1 MSGKQQLVAF
11 VHVRDVG
18 GRTVAYGPGEDVPAW
33 ARKQITNPKA
43 WGALEPAD
51 HSQVEAPPPPGAGG
65 ALDAPPR
72 AGKGSGVEAWR
83 DFASRKGVDLD
94 QDATREQII
103 AACEAAGVVEREE

>member
-1 MSGKQQLVAF
+1 MSSEKQLVAY

-43 WGALEPAD
+43 WGEGEAAAT
-51 HSQVEAPPPPGAGG
+51 SSAEAPPPAGTG
-65 ALDAPPR
+65 DDLEAPPR
-72 AGKGSGVEAWR
+72 AGKGSGVDAWR
-83 DFASRKGVDLD
+83 AFAERKGVDVD